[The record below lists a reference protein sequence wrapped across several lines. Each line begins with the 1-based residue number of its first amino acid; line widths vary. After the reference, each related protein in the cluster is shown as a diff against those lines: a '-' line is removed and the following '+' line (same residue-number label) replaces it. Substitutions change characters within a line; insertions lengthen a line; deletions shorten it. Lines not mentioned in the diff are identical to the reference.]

1 MAVLFAGLSYEDVVH
16 KYSQTVANVCVMR
29 LKNPTNAE
37 DCFQETFVKLMTKTP
52 SFKDEEHLKHWL
64 IRAAIHSCYDYIKKN
79 RRTISLEQ
87 IPDVP
92 SYRNNNDDYD
102 ISWALMKVKPD
113 YREILYLHYC
123 ERYQVK
129 EIASIL
135 GRNSNTVK
143 VMLKRGREMLKSV
156 YGGEAE

>member
-1 MAVLFAGLSYEDVVH
+1 MAVLFAGLRYEDVVR
-16 KYSQTVANVCVMR
+16 KYAQTVANVCVMC
-29 LKNPTNAE
+29 LKNQADAE
-37 DCFQETFVKLMTKTP
+37 DCFQDTFVKLLTKTP

-79 RRTISLEQ
+79 RRTISLDSV
-87 IPDVP
+87 PDEP
-92 SYRNNNDDYD
+92 SYRSDDAYD

-123 ERYQVK
+123 ERYQVR
-129 EIASIL
+129 EIAEIL
-135 GRNSNTVK
+135 GRNTNTVK

>member
-1 MAVLFAGLSYEDVVH
+1 MAVLFAGLRYEDVVR

-29 LKNPTNAE
+29 LNNPTDAE
-37 DCFQETFVKLMTKTP
+37 DCFQDTFVKLLTKTP
-52 SFKDEEHLKHWL
+52 SFKDEDHLKHWL

-79 RRTISLEQ
+79 RRTILLEQ
-87 IPDVP
+87 LPEEP
-92 SYRNNNDDYD
+92 SYRSEDAYD

-129 EIASIL
+129 EIAAIL
-135 GRNSNTVK
+135 GKKPNTVK
-143 VMLKRGREMLKSV
+143 VMLMRGREMLKQV
-156 YGGEAE
+156 YGGEAD

>member
-1 MAVLFAGLSYEDVVH
+1 MAVLFAGLSYEEVVH

-29 LKNPTNAE
+29 LKNTTDAE
-37 DCFQETFVKLMTKTP
+37 DCFQDTFVKLLTKTP
-52 SFKDEEHLKHWL
+52 SLKDEEHLKHWL

-79 RRTISLEQ
+79 RRTISIDQ
-87 IPDVP
+87 VP
-92 SYRNNNDDYD
+92 NESSYHSDDAYD

-129 EIASIL
+129 EIAEIL
-135 GRNSNTVK
+135 SRNVNTVK
-143 VMLKRGREMLKSV
+143 VMLKRGREMLKSI